1 MEKNGIVENHLVEK
15 SKDVKD
21 LCDNIPT
28 GKELIKLLV
37 DHFGDTEH
45 CGKILRIFDKDDLD
59 KALAD
64 IHKNRKTPIIDS
76 MLYEKSK

>member
-21 LCDNIPT
+21 PYDNIPT